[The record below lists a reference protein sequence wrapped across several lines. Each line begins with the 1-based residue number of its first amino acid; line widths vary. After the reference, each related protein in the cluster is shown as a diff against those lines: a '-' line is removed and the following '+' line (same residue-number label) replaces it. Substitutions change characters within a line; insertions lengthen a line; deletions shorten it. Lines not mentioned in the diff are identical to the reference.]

1 MTKEK
6 KEGKTGKESKNKK
19 LSEKLFLK
27 KESGWNSL
35 KDPDKKALFAYCDG
49 YMDFLAKCKTERE
62 VLVYAESL
70 LKKSGFKAIESVSS
84 LKPGDKIYMISKN
97 KNVAVA
103 RIGKDV
109 SKDELTLNIVGAHI
123 DSPRL
128 DLKPYPMFEDSN
140 LALLKSHYYG
150 GIKKYQWVSRNLAIH
165 GVISTK
171 DGKSVEIR
179 IGDNEGD
186 PVFMI
191 PDLLPHLA
199 KEQMKRDASKI
210 VTGEELNLIV
220 GHIPVDDKDISEKVK
235 FEVLRY
241 LNEKYG
247 ITEHDL
253 ITSEIEIVPSEMPR
267 DVGFDRSMI
276 SAYGQDDRVCAYAG
290 LKAIIEADAKSNTSV
305 LMLFDKEE
313 IGSEGNTGAK
323 SRFTELF
330 VEKILKLSKDKSTLN
345 EVFHRSRVLSSD
357 VTAGADPTFKDVND
371 PANCSYLG
379 HGVSVEKYGGGGG
392 KYSTNDASSEYM
404 RYVVDL
410 FDSNNVKWQTGELG
424 RIDLGG
430 GGTIAM
436 YLAEKGCDVIDVGP
450 CVLGMH
456 SPAELTSKFDVY
468 QSFLGYKAFL
478 SR

>member
-1 MTKEK
+1 MAKEK
-6 KEGKTGKESKNKK
+6 KGGKKESKNKQ
-19 LSEKLFLK
+19 LSEKLFIK
-27 KESGWNSL
+27 RESGWNTL
-35 KDPDKKALFAYCDG
+35 KENDKASIFRFGDDYK
-49 YMDFLAKCKTERE
+49 DFLNCKTERE
-62 VLVYAESL
+62 VLSDVESR
-70 LKKSGFKAIESVSS
+70 LKKSGFKQIESYSV
-84 LKPGDKIYMISKN
+84 LKPGDKVYMVSKN
-97 KNVAVA
+97 KNVAA
-103 RIGKDV
+103 AIIGKDV
-109 SKDELTLNIVGAHI
+109 SKDNLALNLIAAHI

-140 LALLKSHYYG
+140 FALLKSHYYG

-165 GVISTK
+165 GVVSIK
-171 DGKSVEIR
+171 NGKSVEIR
-179 IGDNEGD
+179 IGDREGD
-186 PVFMI
+186 PVFII

-199 KEQMKRDASKI
+199 KDQMKRDASKV

-235 FEVLRY
+235 FEVLKY
-241 LNEKYG
+241 LHEKYG

-253 ITSEIEIVPSEMPR
+253 ITSEIEIVPAENPR
-267 DVGFDRSMI
+267 DVGFDRSLI
-276 SAYGQDDRVCAYAG
+276 SAYGQDDRVCAYTG
-290 LKAIIEADAKSNTSV
+290 LRAILSAVPKENTSV

-330 VEKILKLSKDKSTLN
+330 VEKLLKLSKDKSTLN
-345 EVFHRSRVLSSD
+345 EVFHRSKVLSSD

-371 PANCSYLG
+371 PNNCSYLG
-379 HGVSVEKYGGGGG
+379 NGVSVEKYGGGGG

-404 RYVVDL
+404 RYIVDL
-410 FDSNNVKWQTGELG
+410 FDSNNVKWQSGELG

-436 YLAEKGCDVIDVGP
+436 YLAEKGCDVIDCGP

-456 SPAELTSKFDVY
+456 SPQEVTSKYDVY
-468 QSFLGYKAFL
+468 QAFLGFKAFL